1 MKPSSFSQHQISWIL
16 KEVDPGQKVSDVC
29 RQHGISQSTYYQW
42 KSKYGGPE
50 ASELQR
56 IKELEVE
63 NSRWKKCM
71 PTEA

>member
-1 MKPSSFSQHQISWIL
+1 MKPSRFSQHQISWIL
-16 KEVDPGQKVSDVC
+16 KEVDPGQKVSDVR
-29 RQHGISQSTYYQW
+29 RQHDINQSTYYQW
-42 KSKYGGPE
+42 KSKYGGLK

-63 NSRWKKCM
+63 SSSWKKCM